1 MTIDKR
7 FFLASLATLLLAGAV
22 YGQETAPLA
31 RNTPPAR
38 IYLDVVVAPKSGS
51 PVAGLQQQDF
61 KVLDNKA
68 PQPIT
73 SFQAFDGGKTPVE
86 VVLVIDA
93 VNTSYQNIAYE
104 RGEIGKFLLTNGG
117 HLANPTT
124 LAIFTD
130 KGTQMQEGF
139 TSDGNAIN
147 DALTKYTVGL
157 RDIRPSEGFYG
168 AEERFQ
174 LSLKALNSLVSH
186 VGAGP
191 GRKIIIWLSPGWP
204 LLSGPNIQYNE
215 KQLQTLFA
223 GIVDL
228 SNLLHTTRTTLY
240 SVNSLGTAEGI
251 GRTFYYQEFTKGVR
265 KPGQALP
272 GDLSIQ
278 VLATQSGGMVLD
290 STGVAGLLQ
299 QCIADTQT
307 YYELTFNAQRA
318 DRRDEYHQ
326 IEVQVAKPGLVART
340 SQGYYAQP

>member
-1 MTIDKR
+1 MTAGR
-7 FFLASLATLLLAGAV
+7 HLFLVSLLCLLFNNGV
-22 YGQETAPLA
+22 RGQETTPLA
-31 RNTPPAR
+31 RNTAATK

-61 KVLDNKA
+61 KILDNKA

-73 SFQAFDGGKTPVE
+73 SFQAFDGGKTPVD

-104 RGEIGKFLLTNGG
+104 REEIGKFLLANGG
-117 HLANPTT
+117 RLANPTT

-139 TSDGNAIN
+139 TSDGNSIN
-147 DALTKYTVGL
+147 DALTKYAVGL

-186 VGAGP
+186 VGARP
-191 GRKIIIWLSPGWP
+191 GRKVVIWLSPGWP
-204 LLSGPNIQYNE
+204 LLTGPNIQYSE
-215 KQLQTLFA
+215 KQRQTLFA

-228 SNLLHTTRTTLY
+228 SNLLHQTRTTLY

-265 KPGQALP
+265 KASQAEP
-272 GDLSIQ
+272 GDLSVQ
-278 VLATQSGGMVLD
+278 VLATQSGGTVLD
-290 STGVAGLLQ
+290 STGVAALLQ

-307 YYELTFNAQRA
+307 YYELTFDAQRA

-326 IEVQVAKPGLVART
+326 IEVQVAKPGLTART